1 MEYLILIVTLAGIVF
16 GADWLVAGA
25 VSIARRFRVSDFVI
39 GAAIVGIGTSMPE
52 LVVSFF
58 GAIKGNADVA
68 IGNVVGSNIFNVL
81 GILGLTALFFPIVI
95 DRQNMTFEIP
105 LCIAVSVL
113 VTLLAFN
120 FFDGSP
126 AVLGRLDGWVLILLF
141 AGFMWYSFARDK
153 KEKGE
158 RAPHEARGEEAIR
171 REGEEAIRREGE
183 EAMDTTPLWWA
194 IAKVIGGLAVLIVS
208 CDLFVENA
216 VAVARSFGVN
226 DAFISL
232 TLIACGTSLPELAAS
247 VVAAFKKNTQL
258 ALGNIVGSNIFN
270 ILLILGVSS
279 QVMPL
284 TSVGITWV
292 DYVVMIAAATVPLLF
307 GFKGKI
313 GRVGGLLMV
322 ASFVLYTWYLLM
334 VQ

>member
-1 MEYLILIVTLAGIVF
+1 MEYLILVVTLAGIVF

-81 GILGLTALFFPIVI
+81 GILGVTALFFPIAI
-95 DRQNMTFEIP
+95 DKQNMTFEIP
-105 LCIAVSVL
+105 LCIAVSVI

-120 FFDGSP
+120 FFDGTP
-126 AVLGRLDGWVLILLF
+126 AVLGRVDGLVLIILF

-153 KEKGE
+153 KEPTPNTSLEG
-158 RAPHEARGEEAIR
+158 
-171 REGEEAIRREGE
+171 RETEQ
-183 EAMDTTPLWWA
+183 MPLTPLWWA

-208 CDLFVENA
+208 CDLFVDNA

-322 ASFVLYTWYLLM
+322 ASFVLYTLYLI
-334 VQ
+334 VNQ

>member
-1 MEYLILIVTLAGIVF
+1 MEYFILIVTLAGIVF

-58 GAIKGNADVA
+58 GAVKGNADVA

-81 GILGLTALFFPIVI
+81 GILGVTALFFPIVI

-126 AVLGRLDGWVLILLF
+126 AVLGRLDGLVLILLF
-141 AGFMWYSFARDK
+141 AGFMWYSFVRDK
-153 KEKGE
+153 KEID
-158 RAPHEARGEEAIR
+158 AEAIR
-171 REGEEAIRREGE
+171 REGEKAL
-183 EAMDTTPLWWA
+183 DTTPLWWA

-208 CDLFVENA
+208 CDLFVDNA

-313 GRVGGLLMV
+313 DRVGGLLMV

-334 VQ
+334 GQG